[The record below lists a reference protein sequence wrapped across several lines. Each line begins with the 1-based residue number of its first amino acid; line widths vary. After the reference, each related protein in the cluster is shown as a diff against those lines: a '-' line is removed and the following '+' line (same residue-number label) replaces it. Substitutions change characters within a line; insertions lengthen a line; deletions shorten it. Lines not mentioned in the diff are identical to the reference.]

1 MEELLRFI
9 STYEM
14 GVYIIFGVVI
24 LFNLKNLFD
33 GLTGL
38 RKANFGLEKEVA
50 RKKLKSAITI
60 IGLFLIFGLSVFI
73 LVSVATIRIPGL
85 GRIATPTI
93 DLASTPI
100 PSSQSFGV
108 EAGTPEAQ
116 QLTQTAIALTGCIPG
131 QLEWIDP
138 ADGSEVSGSVDL
150 KGTVNVPNLGFYKYE
165 YRFQSA
171 ESWTPISA
179 GNKAIIEDL
188 FTGRW
193 NTAQFQPGNYSLR
206 LVVSDNQNNL
216 LKPCQIEVKVMPQ

>member
-14 GVYIIFGVVI
+14 GVYVIFGVVI
-24 LFNLKNLFD
+24 LFNLKKLLD
-33 GLTGL
+33 GLTSL

-60 IGLFLIFGLSVFI
+60 IGLFLIFGLSVFV
-73 LVSVATIRIPGL
+73 LVSVATIRIPGV

-93 DLASTPI
+93 NLASTPS
-100 PSSQSFGV
+100 PNSSEGAV
-108 EAGTPEAQ
+108 TPESQ

-138 ADGSEVSGSVDL
+138 AEGSEVTGSVDL

-165 YRFQSA
+165 YRFQSD

-179 GNKAIIEDL
+179 GNKPIIEDL
-188 FTGRW
+188 FSGRW
-193 NTAQFQPGNYSLR
+193 NTTQLTPGNYSLR

-216 LKPCQIEVKVMPQ
+216 LKPCEIDVTVLPQ